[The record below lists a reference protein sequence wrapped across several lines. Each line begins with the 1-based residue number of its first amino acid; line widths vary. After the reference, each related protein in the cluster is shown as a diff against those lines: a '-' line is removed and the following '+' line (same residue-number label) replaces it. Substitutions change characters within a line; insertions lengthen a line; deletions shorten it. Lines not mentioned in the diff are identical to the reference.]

1 MEMSVWHSRA
11 PRHLGRRQWVKADG
25 RRCQVLA
32 YARGCS
38 LQRRPGVF
46 RLPAFFAYL
55 HRCVEQPRLSRFD
68 RYGRKDR
75 SVISTW
81 RTDGIDQPS
90 LADAVEA
97 LNTPPRLRRGGACLS
112 GKPPS
117 EWTRKTVPNTIN
129 WEVNERVTNKGGV
142 EWMSGSYRITPAGR
156 AALKEQTP

>member
-1 MEMSVWHSRA
+1 MGRLTAEDAKSWHMREA
-11 PRHLGRRQWVKADG
+11 AHYNGGWE
-25 RRCQVLA
+25 
-32 YARGCS
+32 
-38 LQRRPGVF
+38 
-46 RLPAFFAYL
+46 FFAYL

-97 LNTPPRLRRGGACLS
+97 LNTPPVFDGEELAYLAS
-112 GKPPS
+112 LPS